1 MVSLIFY
8 GGVEEIGGNKILLE
22 DRDTRILL
30 DFGMNFAGRSQFY
43 SEPFLAPRN
52 ERGLIELGLL
62 PNIPGA
68 YRFEETESDIDA
80 VFLSHSHTDH
90 SAYIT
95 FLNRQIPIY
104 CGETTATIIQG
115 FNEITPRSFDNDL
128 DGLQF
133 QTFRTGDKVKIGSL
147 EVEPIHVDHSVPGA
161 YGFIIHTTEGA
172 VIYSGDFR
180 VHGSRAE
187 MTHDFVKAAAA
198 PKPIAMLCE
207 GTNLIGADFS
217 TEKEVNEKVDK
228 VVSTSQSLVLASFR
242 HTDVDRTRTLY
253 EVAKRNQRKL
263 AISLRQAFMLNKLR
277 SDKHLDLPAVDSKD
291 FLIFKREKKSYYRW
305 EKTILDF
312 PNVVDAMEVKGM
324 QSRLILAAGF
334 SDLKELVDVQPEAGS
349 TFILSTSEPFNE
361 EMEIEYDKLV
371 NWLDHFGLPMFH
383 IHCSGHIMPTEM
395 KQALTK
401 IAPKTLFPIH
411 TEHPTLY
418 SKYVSDITKVKLPH
432 IGETYEFQSDRKW
445 VRSWSN

>member
-1 MVSLIFY
+1 MVSLTFY
-8 GGVEEIGGNKILLE
+8 GGVGEIGGNKILLE
-22 DRDTRILL
+22 DKDTKILL
-30 DFGMNFAGRSQFY
+30 DFGINFAERSRFY

-52 ERGLIELGLL
+52 ERGLVEFGLL

-68 YRFEETESDIDA
+68 YKFEEAQPDIDA

-115 FNEITPRSFDNDL
+115 FNEITPKSFDNDL
-128 DGLQF
+128 EGLQF
-133 QTFRTGDKVKIGSL
+133 RTFRTGDKVKVGSV

-180 VHGSRAE
+180 IHGTKSE
-187 MTHDFVKAAAA
+187 MTHDFVNAAAES
-198 PKPIAMLCE
+198 KPIAMLCE

-217 TEKEVNEKVDK
+217 TEQEVNEKINK
-228 VVSTSQSLVLASFR
+228 VVGTSQNLVLASFR

-263 AISLRQAFMLNKLR
+263 AISLRQAYMLNKLKA
-277 SDKHLDLPAVDSKD
+277 DKHLDLPAVDSND
-291 FLIFKREKKSYYRW
+291 FLIFKREKKSYFKW

-312 PNVVDAMEVKGM
+312 PNVVDAQEVKRM
-324 QSRLILAAGF
+324 QSKVILATGF
-334 SDLKELVDVQPEAGS
+334 SDLKELVDMRPESGS

-361 EMEIEYDKLV
+361 EMEIEYDKFV

-395 KQALTK
+395 RQTIGK
-401 IAPKTLFPIH
+401 ISPKK
-411 TEHPTLY
+411 LY
-418 SKYVSDITKVKLPH
+418 PNPH
-432 IGETYEFQSDRKW
+432 
-445 VRSWSN
+445 

>member
-1 MVSLIFY
+1 MDGLPLVSLTFY
-8 GGVEEIGGNKILLE
+8 GGVREIGGNKILLE
-22 DRDTRILL
+22 DKDTKILL
-30 DFGMNFAGRSQFY
+30 DFGVNFAGRSKFY

-52 ERGLIELGLL
+52 ERGLVELGLL

-68 YRFEETESDIDA
+68 YRFEETQPDIDA

-95 FLNRQIPIY
+95 FLNRKIPIY

-115 FNEITPRSFDNDL
+115 FNEITPKSFDNDL
-128 DGLQF
+128 EGLQF
-133 QTFRTGDKVKIGSL
+133 RTFRTGDKVKVGSV

-180 VHGSRAE
+180 IHGTKSE
-187 MTHDFVKAAAA
+187 MTHDFVKAAAES
-198 PKPIAMLCE
+198 KPIAMLCE

-217 TEKEVNEKVDK
+217 TEMEVSEKIEK
-228 VVSTSQSLVLASFR
+228 VVSTSQNLVLASFR

-263 AISLRQAFMLNKLR
+263 AISLRQAYMLNKLKA
-277 SDKHLDLPAVDSKD
+277 DKHLDLPSVASND
-291 FLIFKREKKSYYRW
+291 FLIFKREKKSYYKW

-312 PNVVDAMEVKGM
+312 PNVVDAQEVKRI
-324 QSRLILAAGF
+324 QSRLILATGF
-334 SDLKELVDVQPEAGS
+334 SDLKELVDMKPEPGS

-361 EMEIEYDKLV
+361 EMEIEYDKFV

-395 KQALTK
+395 RQAVAK
-401 IAPKTLFPIH
+401 IAPRKLHPIH
-411 TEHPTLY
+411 TEHPELFARF
-418 SKYVSDITKVKLPH
+418 VSGLTNVELPVKGKTQQ
-432 IGETYEFQSDRKW
+432 IQ
-445 VRSWSN
+445 